1 MTVCD
6 RLFLA
11 YLQRNLGHLLDDEE
25 SNDEEVA
32 ALSEGIR
39 INSSSVQ
46 DLNSFESPMI
56 HLFKTNSEGRK
67 AQLDI
72 LPEDFQPNKSR
83 LPYPI
88 IGPLGL
94 TNLDVESTSEM
105 LMKMSI
111 SGLIKTDPNI
121 DLERLINHLN
131 GFTYRSHAVNP

>member
-11 YLQRNLGHLLDDEE
+11 HLQRNLGHLLDDEE

-56 HLFKTNSEGRK
+56 HLFKTNSE
-67 AQLDI
+67 LDI

-111 SGLIKTDPNI
+111 SGLIKTNPNI

-131 GFTYRSHAVNP
+131 GFTYRSCAVNPEFLT